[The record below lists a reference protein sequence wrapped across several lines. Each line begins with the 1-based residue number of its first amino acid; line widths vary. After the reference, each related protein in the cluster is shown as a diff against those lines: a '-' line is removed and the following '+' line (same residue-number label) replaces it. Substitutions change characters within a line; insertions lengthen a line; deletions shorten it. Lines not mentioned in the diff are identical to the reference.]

1 MVLRAGR
8 GAALLGTGIG
18 FLAAGLW
25 SIQKKAFRW
34 AFPHTKRAG
43 AYLAGAWSEFLLRG
57 KRKQEKSKYKTGFEP
72 GKSGGA
78 SVGGEVA
85 RRMSG
90 ASRQRVQYAAQ
101 LLAQEIAAYNEEG
114 MLAYVDGI
122 DVIPQALEYV
132 AGGIR
137 ALAVSALQEQPL
149 DPSVGEFINGGAN
162 GLSNLGN
169 TMQHLRGLIEVK
181 HADDLR
187 KLREHTR
194 PNGQKWDHTYNRR

>member
-8 GAALLGTGIG
+8 GVALLGSGIG
-18 FLAAGLW
+18 ALGAGLW
-25 SIQKKAFRW
+25 ALRAKSWRW
-34 AFPHTKRAG
+34 AVPHFKRAG
-43 AYLAGAWSEFLLRG
+43 SYLAGAWSELLLKGR
-57 KRKQEKSKYKTGFEP
+57 RKFEKSKYRSGFEP
-72 GKSGGA
+72 GKHGGSA
-78 SVGGEVA
+78 AGGGE

-114 MLAYVDGI
+114 MLDYVDGI

-149 DPSVGEFINGGAN
+149 DPRVGEFINGGAN
-162 GLSNLGN
+162 GLSNLAN
-169 TMQHLRGLIEVK
+169 TMQHLRGLIETV
-181 HADDLR
+181 HEYELR
-187 KLREHTR
+187 KLRENVR
-194 PNGQKWDHTYNRR
+194 PNDHKWDHSHNAR

>member
-1 MVLRAGR
+1 M
-8 GAALLGTGIG
+8 ALLGSGIG
-18 FLAAGLW
+18 ALGAGLW
-25 SIQKKAFRW
+25 AISQKSWRW

-43 AYLAGAWSEFLLRG
+43 AYLAGAWSELLLKG
-57 KRKQEKSKYKTGFEP
+57 KRKFEKSKYRTGFEP
-72 GKSGGA
+72 GKDGGPA
-78 SVGGEVA
+78 AGGGE

-132 AGGIR
+132 AVGIR
-137 ALAVSALQEQPL
+137 ALAVSALNEQPL
-149 DPSVGEFINGGAN
+149 DPRVGEFINGGAN
-162 GLSNLGN
+162 GLSNLSN
-169 TMQHLRGLIEVK
+169 TMQHLRGLIETV

-187 KLREHTR
+187 KLREHAR
-194 PNGQKWDHTYNRR
+194 PNGHKWDHTYNAR

>member
-8 GAALLGTGIG
+8 GVALLGAGIG
-18 FLAAGLW
+18 ALSAGLW
-25 SIQKKAFRW
+25 AISKKAWRW
-34 AFPHTKRAG
+34 VSPYTSRSA

-57 KRKQEKSKYKTGFEP
+57 KRRFEKSKYKTGFDP
-72 GKSGGA
+72 GSGRGA
-78 SVGGEVA
+78 GGEVE

-122 DVIPQALEYV
+122 DVIPEALEYV

-137 ALAVSALQEQPL
+137 ALAVSALNEQPL
-149 DPSVGEFINGGAN
+149 DPAVGEFINGGAN
-162 GLSNLGN
+162 GLGNLAN
-169 TMQHLRGLIEVK
+169 TMAHLRGLIETR

-187 KLREHTR
+187 RLREQAF
-194 PNGQKWDHTYNRR
+194 PNGHKWDHSYNRR